1 MKTTIGGVNALYPSL
16 TVVAGALVQGRPNF
30 ITIAHVGIMNHGT
43 PSLIS
48 LSMGK
53 AHHTNQGIHEQGT
66 FSVNIPSRE
75 QMAVTDYV
83 GLVSG
88 RNTDKSGLFDIFYGE
103 LQTAPMIVDFPVSME
118 CRLERVVDFASH
130 DLFVGEIVQTYVSNE
145 VLHEGKVDIARVD
158 PLLFDFQSVHYWG
171 LGEKLGPCWRV
182 GKELKQE
189 S

>member
-1 MKTTIGGVNALYPSL
+1 MKTAIGGVNALYPSL

-30 ITIAHVGIMNHGT
+30 ITIAHVGIMNHAT

-53 AHHTNQGIHEQGT
+53 VHHTNQGIHEQKT
-66 FSVNIPSRE
+66 FSVNLPSRKH
-75 QMAVTDYV
+75 MSVTDYV

-88 RNTDKSGLFDIFYGE
+88 RNTDKSGLFEIFYGE

-118 CRLERVVDFASH
+118 CRLERVVDFETH
-130 DLFVGEIVQTYVSNE
+130 DLFVGEIVGTYASDE
-145 VLHEGKVDIARVD
+145 VLRDGKVDLAKVD

-171 LGEKLGPCWRV
+171 LGEKLGACWSV
-182 GKELKQE
+182 GKELKRKQ
-189 S
+189 